1 MPVRLKALC
10 LCQRFL
16 HAMSMMVEGQD
27 EDPLPQNIDIA
38 VSAPSS
44 PEVKSSPPNVHA
56 RRAHSDTDSD
66 IVLAAV
72 PLDSLAVPSGDNSP
86 MPAPTDT
93 TTPFE
98 QELATA
104 NLPEPG
110 PAFFE
115 ARRAIWRRPRGLR
128 KPPADALHPRLR
140 KLLESDGPIED
151 DEYWD
156 TGIEKF
162 YAALV
167 SGRKLKDPLPLRHL
181 VKTLQA
187 GWIRDGT
194 WPKGHAAPDLDDM
207 TLDEGS
213 AATPTPSASL
223 TVSSGTSTPSTQ
235 QNRSR
240 FMGFL
245 R

>member
-1 MPVRLKALC
+1 MQVKLKALC

-16 HAMSMMVEGQD
+16 HALSMMDEGQD
-27 EDPLPQNIDIA
+27 DDPLPQNIDIA

-72 PLDSLAVPSGDNSP
+72 PLDSLAVPSGDESS
-86 MPAPTDT
+86 MPAPTPTDT

-98 QELATA
+98 QELATTD
-104 NLPEPG
+104 LPEPG
-110 PAFFE
+110 PAYFE

-128 KPPADALHPRLR
+128 RPPTDTLHPRLR
-140 KLLESDGPIED
+140 KLLESNGPIED

-162 YAALV
+162 YSALV

-181 VKTLQA
+181 VCCPQF
-187 GWIRDGT
+187 IRMNHSD
-194 WPKGHAAPDLDDM
+194 
-207 TLDEGS
+207 
-213 AATPTPSASL
+213 
-223 TVSSGTSTPSTQ
+223 TV
-235 QNRSR
+235 RR
-240 FMGFL
+240 

>member
-1 MPVRLKALC
+1 MRL
-10 LCQRFL
+10 
-16 HAMSMMVEGQD
+16 VGQTENGIYLDDCDGVD
-27 EDPLPQNIDIA
+27 ESVIHRYYGTT
-38 VSAPSS
+38 SARSRRRHGQTGAGHP
-44 PEVKSSPPNVHA
+44 PEED
-56 RRAHSDTDSD
+56 SDTDSD

-104 NLPEPG
+104 DLPEPG

-181 VKTLQA
+181 VCCTLF
-187 GWIRDGT
+187 IRMD
-194 WPKGHAAPDLDDM
+194 HSD
-207 TLDEGS
+207 
-213 AATPTPSASL
+213 
-223 TVSSGTSTPSTQ
+223 TV
-235 QNRSR
+235 RR
-240 FMGFL
+240 